1 MGKKPNFEIRFGFNS
16 DTFTAV
22 LIFTLLSAF
31 SQVDPPHFFHFSCP
45 FLFFCLLGI

>member
-1 MGKKPNFEIRFGFNS
+1 MGRKLNFEISFGFNS

-22 LIFTLLSAF
+22 LIFTLLSAI
-31 SQVDPPHFFHFSCP
+31 SRVDPSHFFHFSYP